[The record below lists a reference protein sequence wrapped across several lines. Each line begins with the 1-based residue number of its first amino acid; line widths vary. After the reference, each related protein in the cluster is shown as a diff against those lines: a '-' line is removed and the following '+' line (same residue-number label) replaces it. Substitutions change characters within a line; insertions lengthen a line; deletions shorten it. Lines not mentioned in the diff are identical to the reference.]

1 MPNEEFGGND
11 NNANKPSNPG
21 DNTVDPGDDA
31 KTIAVTRKLLSSSLD
46 GKHYYSNPAITP
58 QWIVIHNT
66 GGGTAESAYSW
77 FNNPSNQY
85 HTSAHYCVDDR
96 VIIQCLEDN
105 WKGVHAGGSGVQ
117 YQDKWRPSN
126 SEDCTNSNSIGIEVA
141 DWGGNYKGEQFGKAI
156 ENAIDLTISLMKKHN
171 IDVNHVIRHGDTQ
184 AKDCPHYIMKEGKW
198 GYFKEQLSNR
208 TGGSLIT
215 NDGSGSSSGSSSGG
229 YDGNSNFLDI
239 LPNQDHRYN
248 IANMEEVTGA
258 CLIFLPPYNVCT
270 LDQQTEHFKTWNNW
284 DRKYH
289 YILDP
294 LYDIDAN
301 PDDDIPDLTNAK
313 GLDEMNNSSSDDTN
327 NDNSNNDASLAK
339 NNDGIMIIP
348 NLGPD
353 DMDNGSNT
361 PQQPGDG
368 GDTSNPDDTTTDTS
382 TPTGPAPEE
391 DNSIVIKGGF
401 QIDRPRLLQCYGLED
416 NDKATYISRSLFNSK
431 PQAHCIMIACFI
443 PTYEDLLKN
452 NTSYHKVERNIIN
465 AVSKILW
472 ANGLKTEDLWRE
484 FDMNRSPSP
493 AIFLNRNH
501 WKDLLS
507 EINKQLIWRNKKF
520 GEVKTKYEKY
530 IAVIPDQTIPSTGG
544 LEGSTPGSGGSGG
557 TMASGNEVANQVYN
571 TLSGLGFTAEAAC
584 AVIGNMVQESGLNPK
599 IVNSKG
605 ASGLCQWLG
614 GRLTGLKDY
623 ASSKGKEWTDVPT
636 QTEWAWMECEGKD
649 LTTKKLLDK
658 NCGGPEAYKKL
669 TDIVKAVDLWRK
681 CFERCGEHEAND
693 ARRLSEARKYL
704 EQVKSGGSS
713 SDSGTTPALAAIEP
727 RMPQAR
733 AAQFSWPTPGV
744 TNVSSKF
751 GPRKPPCPGASSYHQ
766 GIDISAPMNT
776 DVKATAAGTVTF
788 YGFHKAAGNYMV
800 IDHGNG
806 WGSRY
811 LHLSSNV
818 AKKGDQISANQTIAK
833 SGNTGVGTGAHLH
846 FEILKDLPAG
856 GTSGTA
862 VDPLQY
868 VNPGETVGDP
878 NVGDSSTSGGG
889 GTGSGGGSVSGPL
902 VNSIWGEIANPGPA
916 ANLPYNGNS
925 MGGLEHDDWG
935 GKMSYYVDEAKEP
948 EAEKPE
954 IECVLTDLNYQQF
967 CQQYFEDEAFKEDGT
982 SELTINFNKFWQL
995 IDILTG
1001 EQEPYDKGLVNAS
1014 DAAITPNE
1022 RLSALTTTFTTDN
1035 ENVFHFSTIE
1045 SGPGSKDHCVKAA
1058 DELNFIITPTD
1069 LKVEPIYPDLIIPP
1083 QYTTS
1088 GYDSNSDNSIPLS
1101 LLTEVEGK
1109 DFLSKQL
1116 SFDYDILNDIKKET
1130 NKSFGP
1136 VNFMD
1141 PYPTDDKIEELE
1153 QHYPKVFIDEI
1164 ESQIYSCNH
1173 PGCPIGQP
1181 MAKNFA
1187 MLSDALMNQSK
1198 RTEKRLVRLE
1208 NILSTIMRNQARL
1221 SSRIN
1226 INCVYYG
1233 GQSTY
1238 AGKYKCIRC
1247 MHDDRIHDGAIVTLD
1262 QCLNCTRYE
1271 PILGQV
1277 YQILDET
1284 GFNGSIVLDDM
1295 QMSYANLDTYK
1306 RQNIQSQASPKYNY
1320 VSANDDTLTKKPEK
1334 DLIEQWK
1341 EANKKLYLDSQP
1353 EEVVTNI
1360 DVELQ
1365 DVENEIANSDEYGV
1379 VPDMSLT
1386 PDANTNISA
1395 TQTVTTDPEVE
1406 QALESKYIFRMNW
1419 NETFLNSQQPDTKQ
1433 YPTEGIIMRFKKET
1447 GDFSFDEEI
1456 KDLDP
1461 EKDKDTIED
1470 LQRQLK
1476 LVNGQWTD
1484 TRETAETVQ
1493 INKYSSEKFYFKGFA
1508 EIKKTNGL
1516 GSSGGS
1522 GSTGAGAECR
1532 KLICEM
1538 AETIVQECKDGK
1550 AWYSQT
1556 NRTTDYNKPGYHN
1569 GKKAYDCTGFVSC
1582 CYMHAGLKSMY
1593 AKSAGGGSLMDEIVN
1608 NGGEMWLMDDAGFE
1622 KAKPGDVL
1630 VTATSN
1636 VTQND
1641 MGKKVSINHAMI
1653 YMGDKTIAHAANSK
1667 KGIVKEAIE
1676 DWRKGKTFFVR
1687 PKDLIDADA
1696 QAAASRGSSGQ
1707 VNETAGE
1714 VDGKKYVARILGA
1727 VCTSYTG
1734 SGAGASGM
1742 GCEYNKTCA
1751 SHNLPYGTKIYIPQ
1765 LADKLGGDGVVTVTD
1780 TGGPLFDFDL
1790 YTQSNIGKVNADAYV
1805 LEWGTGKIA
1814 KGYTYFIDYYLKN
1827 GQWNTYKSAWNK
1839 YKEMGGKL
1847 ITFLKFSQEDANIK
1861 NHPNYNDK

>member
-1 MPNEEFGGND
+1 MPLIDGERPNDTQKPGSGDTGAENPDNGGN
-11 NNANKPSNPG
+11 KYIG
-21 DNTVDPGDDA
+21 TVE
-31 KTIAVTRKLLSSSLD
+31 RKILPASLD
-46 GKHYYSNPAITP
+46 GRCYSSRTQTNT
-58 QWIVIHNT
+58 WIVIHNV
-66 GGGTAESAYSW
+66 GGGGADSCYNTFSGTNERNVS
-77 FNNPSNQY
+77 
-85 HTSAHYCVDDR
+85 THYTCDATK
-96 VIIQCLEDN
+96 VIQMLENN
-105 WKGVHAGGSGVQ
+105 WKGHHVNGGSHCESWPDAFTSGA
-117 YQDKWRPSN
+117 
-126 SEDCTNSNSIGIEVA
+126 TNSNSIGIEIG
-141 DWGGNYKGEQFGKAI
+141 DKGSDEECLKAI
-156 ENAIDLTISLMKKHN
+156 EMGIELCRYLMKLMN
-171 IDVNHVIRHGDTQ
+171 IDIDHVVRHGDCQ
-184 AKDCPHYIMKEGKW
+184 NKACPQKIMALGKW
-198 GYFKEQLSNR
+198 KYFKDECVRRNQEDKPISFDPSNL
-208 TGGSLIT
+208 TSAGGGS
-215 NDGSGSSSGSSSGG
+215 
-229 YDGNSNFLDI
+229 YGNEMYNGNANFVDI
-239 LPNQDHRYN
+239 VPNVDHRFN
-248 IANMEEVTGA
+248 IANADEIKGA

-270 LDQQTEHFKTWNNW
+270 LEQQTSHFETWNNW

-294 LYDIDAN
+294 LYDMDAN

-313 GLDEMNNSSSDDTN
+313 SIDEMNKPS
-327 NDNSNNDASLAK
+327 DNS
-339 NNDGIMIIP
+339 G
-348 NLGPD
+348 
-353 DMDNGSNT
+353 
-361 PQQPGDG
+361 
-368 GDTSNPDDTTTDTS
+368 
-382 TPTGPAPEE
+382 E

-401 QIDRPRLLQCYGLED
+401 LIDKSRLLQCYGLED
-416 NDKATYISRSLFNSK
+416 NDKVTYISRSLYDSK
-431 PQAHCIMIACFI
+431 PTKHCLMIACFI
-443 PTYEDLLKN
+443 PTYEDLLAN
-452 NTSYHKVERNIIN
+452 NTTYYKVERNIIN

-472 ANGLKTEDLWRE
+472 ANGLKANDLWRE
-484 FDMNRSPSP
+484 FDMNRAPSP

-507 EINKQLIWRNKKF
+507 EINKQIVWRNKKF

-530 IAVIPDQTIPSTGG
+530 MAVIPDQT
-544 LEGSTPGSGGSGG
+544 TPNTDFGSGSVGGG
-557 TMASGNEVANQVYN
+557 TTG
-571 TLSGLGFTAEAAC
+571 TLSSPNETANTVFSTLKRLGFSAEAAC
-584 AVIGNMVQESGLNPK
+584 AVIGNMVQESGLNPTA
-599 IVNSKG
+599 VNKSSG
-605 ASGLCQWLG
+605 ATGLCQWLG

-623 ASSKGKEWTDVPT
+623 AKSKGTNWTDIAT

-649 LTTKKLLDK
+649 PTTKKLFDR
-658 NCGGPEAYKKL
+658 NCGGPAAYKQL
-669 TDIVKAVDLWRK
+669 TDIAKAVDLWRK

-693 ARRLSEARKYL
+693 ARRLSEAKSYF
-704 EQVKSGGSS
+704 EQVQNNGGSIE
-713 SDSGTTPALAAIEP
+713 PALASIEP
-727 RMPQAR
+727 RTPQAK
-733 AAQFSWPTPGV
+733 AGKFSWPTPGI
-744 TNVSSKF
+744 TKVSSKF
-751 GPRKPPCPGASSYHQ
+751 GPRKAPCPGASSYHK
-766 GIDISAPMNT
+766 GIDIAAPMNT
-776 DVKATAAGTVTF
+776 DVKAIAGGKVAY
-788 YGFHKAAGNYMV
+788 YGFNKSAGNFMV

-811 LHLSSNV
+811 LHLTSNV
-818 AKKGDQISANQTIAK
+818 VKVGDQVSANQTIAK

-846 FEILKDLPAG
+846 FEIHNNFS

-862 VDPLQY
+862 VDPLLY
-868 VNPGETVGDP
+868 VTPGEIIGDP
-878 NVGDSSTSGGG
+878 NVGD
-889 GTGSGGGSVSGPL
+889 GSGSYVPVVGGVTGP
-902 VNSIWGEIANPGPA
+902 VINSIWGEIANPGPA

-935 GKMSYYVDEAKEP
+935 GKMSYYVDEPEDK

-954 IECVLTDLNYQQF
+954 IECVLTDSQYQQF
-967 CQQYFEDEAFKEDGT
+967 CDTYFVDEAFKEDGT
-982 SELTINFNKFWQL
+982 SELTVNFNKFWQL

-1001 EQEPYDKGLVNAS
+1001 EQEPYDKGLVNLS
-1014 DAAITPNE
+1014 DATITPND
-1022 RLSALTTTFTTDN
+1022 RLKALTTTFTTDN
-1035 ENVFHFSTIE
+1035 ENVFHFNIIE

-1058 DELNFIITPTD
+1058 DELNFVVTPTD
-1069 LKVEPIYPDLIIPP
+1069 LRVEPIYPDLVIPP
-1083 QYTTS
+1083 QYTTA

-1101 LLTEVEGK
+1101 LLTEVNGK

-1116 SFDYDILNDIKKET
+1116 SFDYDILNDVKKET
-1130 NKSFGP
+1130 NESFGP

-1153 QHYPKVFIDEI
+1153 QHFPKVFIDEI
-1164 ESQIYSCNH
+1164 ESQLYSCNH

-1208 NILSTIMRNQARL
+1208 NVLSTIMRNQARL

-1247 MHDDRIHDGAIVTLD
+1247 MHADRIHDGAIVTLD

-1295 QMSYANLDTYK
+1295 QMSYSDLDTYK
-1306 RQNIQSQASPKYNY
+1306 KQNIQSQASPKYNY
-1320 VSANDDTLTKKPEK
+1320 VSVNDDTLTKKPEK
-1334 DLIEQWK
+1334 DLIELWK
-1341 EANKKLYLDSQP
+1341 DANKQLYLDSLP
-1353 EEVVTNI
+1353 EETVTNI
-1360 DVELQ
+1360 DVELEESG
-1365 DVENEIANSDEYGV
+1365 DNSTKIVDK
-1379 VPDMSLT
+1379 
-1386 PDANTNISA
+1386 
-1395 TQTVTTDPEVE
+1395 EVE
-1406 QALESKYIFRMNW
+1406 ESMESKYIFRMNW

-1447 GDFSFDEEI
+1447 GDLSYDEEI
-1456 KDLDP
+1456 KELDP
-1461 EKDKDTIED
+1461 EKDKDAIED

-1493 INKYSSEKFYFKGFA
+1493 VNKYSSEKFYFEGFA
-1508 EIKKTNGL
+1508 EVKQSNGL
-1516 GSSGGS
+1516 NSVTS
-1522 GSTGAGAECR
+1522 STGAGAECR

-1538 AETIVQECKDGK
+1538 AETIVQECKDSK
-1550 AWYSQT
+1550 AWYSQK
-1556 NRTTDYNKPGYHN
+1556 NRTVDYNKPGYNN

-1582 CYMHAGLKSMY
+1582 CYMHAGLNSMY
-1593 AKSAGGGSLMDEIVN
+1593 DKTASGGTLMDEIIN

-1622 KAKPGDVL
+1622 KARPGDVL
-1630 VTATSN
+1630 VTATGN
-1636 VTQND
+1636 VTQSD

-1653 YMGDKTIAHAANSK
+1653 YMGNKTIAHAANSK
-1667 KGIVKEAIE
+1667 KGIVKETIE

-1687 PKDLIDADA
+1687 PKDLIEADA
-1696 QAAASRGSSGQ
+1696 QASALGSSGG
-1707 VNETAGE
+1707 VNETVGE

-1734 SGAGASGM
+1734 SGKGASGM

-1765 LADKLGGDGVVTVTD
+1765 LADKLGGDGILTVTD

-1790 YTQSNIGKVNADAYV
+1790 YTQNNIGKVNADVYI

-1814 KGYTYFIDYYLKN
+1814 KGYTYFIDYYLNN
-1827 GQWNTYKSAWNK
+1827 GQWNDSTHNYKKAWNK

-1847 ITFLKFSQEDANIK
+1847 VSFLKFSQEDANIK